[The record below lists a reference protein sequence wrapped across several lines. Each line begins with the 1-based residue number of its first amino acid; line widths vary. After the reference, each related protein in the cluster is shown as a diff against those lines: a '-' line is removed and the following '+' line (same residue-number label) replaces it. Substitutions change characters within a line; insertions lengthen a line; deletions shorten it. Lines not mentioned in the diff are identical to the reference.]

1 MLVVFVVVACI
12 PLFSSN
18 PFTLRLF
25 ITAFMTATLA
35 MGFDFTNGYIG
46 ICNFGYAAFWGVG
59 AYTSAILVKDFHMP
73 LLIGMLGAV
82 AITAAMGVIIGCLTI
97 RLGGIFASC
106 MCWFVSLAL
115 LALARNLVDLTGG
128 ASGYSATFM
137 FKPKMGYMPYFYVMF
152 ALMVVIFILLSY
164 FTHSTMGLAFRA
176 IALDSGAAGSSGIN
190 HVKYKLANFCI
201 SCAIAG
207 LVGAFYI
214 HFVGI
219 MTPTSMNNEKT
230 TEIMAICFI
239 GGRGTIWGSVLSS
252 LVMTPVLERAK
263 NLLEWRQIIYGLL
276 MILIMI
282 FYPRGMA
289 GVLEKGKG
297 QCTGGCRRTV
307 TSWPAKIPG
316 VLGTPAK
323 YTNNVNE
330 TSKGK
335 RRRKTRKKEKG
346 EREQ

>member
-1 MLVVFVVVACI
+1 MKLFREKWPPLLRQLGLSPLGILLLLICACLPI
-12 PLFSSN
+12 FTSS
-18 PFTLRLF
+18 PAVLRLF

-59 AYTSAILVKDFHMP
+59 AYTSAILVKDCGMP
-73 LLIGMLGAV
+73 TAVGLLGAFLLV
-82 AITAAMGVIIGCLTI
+82 GLLGLAIGALTI

-137 FKPKMGYMPYFYVMF
+137 FRPKAGYLPYFYVILGIM
-152 ALMVVIFILLSY
+152 AVVYMVLSY
-164 FTHSTMGLAFRA
+164 LTHSNMGLAFRS
-176 IALDSGAAGSSGIN
+176 IALDNTAAGSCGIN
-190 HVKYKLANFCI
+190 HVKYKLINFAI

-207 LVGAFYI
+207 LVGALYI

-219 MTPTSMNNEKT
+219 MTPKSMSNDKT

-239 GGRGTIWGSVLSS
+239 GGRGTIWGSLLSALVL
-252 LVMTPVLERAK
+252 TPVLERAK
-263 NLLEWRQIIYGLL
+263 DLLEWRQVLYGLL

-282 FYPRGMA
+282 FYPRGFA
-289 GVLEKGKG
+289 GILETLRDRLAGL
-297 QCTGGCRRTV
+297 R
-307 TSWPAKIPG
+307 S
-316 VLGTPAK
+316 
-323 YTNNVNE
+323 
-330 TSKGK
+330 S
-335 RRRKTRKKEKG
+335 RRKS
-346 EREQ
+346 RETEPPPEAPDQTE

>member
-1 MLVVFVVVACI
+1 MKNKVSGIYDKWPKALKNCGLTPVMLIIFVIIAGL
-12 PLFSSN
+12 PLFTTS

-59 AYTSAILVKDFHMP
+59 AYTSAILVKDYNLP
-73 LLIGMLGAV
+73 LAVGLLGAIV
-82 AITAAMGVIIGCLTI
+82 ITAVMGVLIGCLTI

-137 FKPKMGYMPYFYVMF
+137 FKPKLGYMPYYYVMF
-152 ALMVVIFILLSY
+152 GVMIIIFVGLSF

-190 HVKYKLANFCI
+190 HIKYKIINFSI

-219 MTPTSMNNEKT
+219 MTPTSMSNEKT

-239 GGRGTIWGSVLSS
+239 GGRGTIWGSVISS
-252 LVMTPVLERAK
+252 LILTPVLERAK
-263 NLLEWRQIIYGLL
+263 DLLEWRQVLYGLL

-289 GVLEKGKG
+289 GLVDKVREIINKRLNRKN
-297 QCTGGCRRTV
+297 
-307 TSWPAKIPG
+307 SA
-316 VLGTPAK
+316 A
-323 YTNNVNE
+323 VN
-330 TSKGK
+330 
-335 RRRKTRKKEKG
+335 KKEP
-346 EREQ
+346 

>member
-1 MLVVFVVVACI
+1 MKNKVGSMYDKWPGALKNSGLTPVMLIVFAVIAAL
-12 PLFSSN
+12 PLFTDS

-59 AYTSAILVKDFHMP
+59 AYTSAILVKDYNMP
-73 LLIGMLGAV
+73 LVVGLLGAV
-82 AITAAMGVIIGCLTI
+82 LLTAVMGVLIGCLTI

-137 FKPKMGYMPYFYVMF
+137 FKPKMGYLPYYYVMF
-152 ALMVVIFILLSY
+152 AVMIIIFIALSF

-190 HVKYKLANFCI
+190 HVKYKIINFSI

-219 MTPTSMNNEKT
+219 MTPTSMSNEKT

-239 GGRGTIWGSVLSS
+239 GGRGTIWGSVISS
-252 LVMTPVLERAK
+252 LVLTPILERAK
-263 NLLEWRQIIYGLL
+263 DLLEWRQVLYGLL

-282 FYPRGMA
+282 FYPRGLA
-289 GVLEKGKG
+289 GLLEKAKALLGGKMIG
-297 QCTGGCRRTV
+297 KNQT
-307 TSWPAKIPG
+307 I
-316 VLGTPAK
+316 
-323 YTNNVNE
+323 E
-330 TSKGK
+330 TDQE
-335 RRRKTRKKEKG
+335 KT
-346 EREQ
+346 

>member
-1 MLVVFVVVACI
+1 MKNKVNGISGKWPKALGNLGLSPVMLVIFAAVACL
-12 PLFSSN
+12 PLFTDN

-59 AYTSAILVKDFHMP
+59 AYTSAILVKDFHVP
-73 LLIGMLGAV
+73 LPLGLLGAV
-82 AITAAMGVIIGCLTI
+82 ALTAIMGALIGCLTI

-137 FKPKMGYMPYFYVMF
+137 FKPKMGYLPYYYLIFAVM
-152 ALMVVIFILLSY
+152 LGIFLLLSH

-176 IALDSGAAGSSGIN
+176 IALDDKAAGSSGIN
-190 HVKYKLANFCI
+190 HIKYKIINFSI

-219 MTPTSMNNEKT
+219 MTPTSMSNEKT

-239 GGRGTIWGSVLSS
+239 GGRGTIWGSVISS
-252 LVMTPVLERAK
+252 LVLTPILEQAK
-263 NLLEWRQIIYGLL
+263 DLLEWRQILYGLL

-282 FYPRGMA
+282 FYPHGMA
-289 GVLEKGKG
+289 GLVEMVRGLIGGK
-297 QCTGGCRRTV
+297 
-307 TSWPAKIPG
+307 A
-316 VLGTPAK
+316 
-323 YTNNVNE
+323 
-330 TSKGK
+330 
-335 RRRKTRKKEKG
+335 KKEAG
-346 EREQ
+346 ASEAQG

>member
-1 MLVVFVVVACI
+1 MKNKVSGIYDKWPKVLKNSGLTPVMLVVFAVIACL
-12 PLFSSN
+12 PLFTTS
-18 PFTLRLF
+18 PFMLRLF

-59 AYTSAILVKDFHMP
+59 AYTSAILVKDYNMP
-73 LLIGMLGAV
+73 LVVGLLGAV
-82 AITAAMGVIIGCLTI
+82 IMTAVMGVLIGCLTI

-137 FKPKMGYMPYFYVMF
+137 FKPRLGYMPYYYVMF
-152 ALMVVIFILLSY
+152 GVMIIIFLILSF

-190 HVKYKLANFCI
+190 HIKYKIINFSI

-219 MTPTSMNNEKT
+219 MTPTSMSNEKT

-239 GGRGTIWGSVLSS
+239 GGRGTIWGSVISS
-252 LVMTPVLERAK
+252 LILTPVLERAK
-263 NLLEWRQIIYGLL
+263 DLLEWRQVLYGLL

-289 GVLEKGKG
+289 GLIDKVREIICKQVNGKLE
-297 QCTGGCRRTV
+297 
-307 TSWPAKIPG
+307 
-316 VLGTPAK
+316 
-323 YTNNVNE
+323 
-330 TSKGK
+330 
-335 RRRKTRKKEKG
+335 RRKP
-346 EREQ
+346 

>member
-1 MLVVFVVVACI
+1 MKNKVSSIYDRWPKVLKNSGLTPVMLVVFAVIACL
-12 PLFSSN
+12 PLFTTS
-18 PFTLRLF
+18 PFMLRLF

-59 AYTSAILVKDFHMP
+59 AYTSAILVKDYNMP
-73 LLIGMLGAV
+73 LVVGLLGAV
-82 AITAAMGVIIGCLTI
+82 IMTAVMGVLIGCLTI

-137 FKPKMGYMPYFYVMF
+137 FKPRLGYMPYYYVMF
-152 ALMVVIFILLSY
+152 GVMIIIFLILSF

-190 HVKYKLANFCI
+190 HIKYKIINFSI

-219 MTPTSMNNEKT
+219 MTPTSMSNEKT

-239 GGRGTIWGSVLSS
+239 GGRGTIWGSVISS
-252 LVMTPVLERAK
+252 LILTPVLERAK
-263 NLLEWRQIIYGLL
+263 DLLEWRQVLYGLL

-289 GVLEKGKG
+289 GLIDKVREIICKQVNGKLE
-297 QCTGGCRRTV
+297 
-307 TSWPAKIPG
+307 
-316 VLGTPAK
+316 
-323 YTNNVNE
+323 
-330 TSKGK
+330 
-335 RRRKTRKKEKG
+335 RRKP
-346 EREQ
+346 

>member
-1 MLVVFVVVACI
+1 MKSKVSNIYMNWPGRLKQFGLTPLMLLILIVAVCL
-12 PLFSSN
+12 PLFTDSPSM
-18 PFTLRLF
+18 LRLF
-25 ITAFMTATLA
+25 ITAFMTAMLA

-59 AYTSAILVKDFHMP
+59 AYTSAILVKDGGMP
-73 LLIGMLGAV
+73 MPVGLLGAV
-82 AITAAMGVIIGCLTI
+82 AMTALMGLLIGCLTI

-128 ASGYSATFM
+128 SSGYSATLM
-137 FKPKMGYMPYFYVMF
+137 FPPKLGYVPYYY
-152 ALMVVIFILLSY
+152 LIFIAMLLIFIMLSY

-176 IALDSGAAGSSGIN
+176 IALDNGAAGSSGIN
-190 HVKYKLANFCI
+190 HIKYKLINFSI

-207 LVGAFYI
+207 LVGALYI

-219 MTPTSMNNEKT
+219 MTPTSMNNDKT

-239 GGRGTIWGSVLSS
+239 GGRGTIWGSLLSS
-252 LVMTPVLERAK
+252 LILTPVLEEMK
-263 NLLEWRQIIYGLL
+263 SLLEWRQVLYGLL

-289 GVLEKGKG
+289 GLIEKARGWLGRKMRGNGTKPAEKQQENG
-297 QCTGGCRRTV
+297 QTG
-307 TSWPAKIPG
+307 
-316 VLGTPAK
+316 
-323 YTNNVNE
+323 
-330 TSKGK
+330 
-335 RRRKTRKKEKG
+335 
-346 EREQ
+346 